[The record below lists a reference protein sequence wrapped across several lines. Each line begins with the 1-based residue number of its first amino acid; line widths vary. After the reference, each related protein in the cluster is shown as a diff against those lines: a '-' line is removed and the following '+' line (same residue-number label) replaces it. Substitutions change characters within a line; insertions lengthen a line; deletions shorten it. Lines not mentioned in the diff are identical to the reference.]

1 MDVEIDVDRGRCIG
15 AGECV
20 RLAPGVFDQDD
31 GAISFVVDPRGESEE
46 RIVHAVVACPMQ
58 AITLHVGGVAV
69 GANELRDW
77 AHGAHADDPI
87 VALLEQFCDEHHE
100 LRAALAEVPTL
111 EDVDRADA
119 ICALTR
125 AHLRNEEHA
134 YSVLTAL
141 IDSELVDAFDDI
153 HATIDRDLDE
163 VAASRADGAT
173 HGRIL
178 RELATLVEDHIRLE
192 ETVLFP
198 VALAALARQHAE
210 PEAAT
215 VEVG

>member
-77 AHGAHADDPI
+77 AHGAHSDDPI

-119 ICALTR
+119 ICALTQ
-125 AHLRNEEHA
+125 
-134 YSVLTAL
+134 AL

-153 HATIDRDLDE
+153 HATIDRDLDQ

-210 PEAAT
+210 PEAAA